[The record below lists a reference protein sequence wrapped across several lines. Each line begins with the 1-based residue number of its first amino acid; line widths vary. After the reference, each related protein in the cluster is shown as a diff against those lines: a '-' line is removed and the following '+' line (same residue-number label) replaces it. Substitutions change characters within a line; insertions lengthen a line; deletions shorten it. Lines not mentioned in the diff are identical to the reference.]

1 MNELLADLDQ
11 WRRDDEQVALA
22 TLVAVRGSAP
32 RLPGSR
38 LAVTR
43 SARMTGSVSAGCVE
57 NDVFE
62 HAMKVLDAGRSALV
76 TYGIADELGFE
87 VGLSCGGSIDVLI
100 EPFTEADDV
109 WRALRRAVEAQE
121 PAAWGIGLAPA
132 PLLGRKLLALGDDRT
147 QGSIDPA
154 LDGEVAAAARRLLPG
169 GGTRSLTLP
178 WGDEEATVFVEAFP
192 PPFRLFI
199 VGATHAAIHLCRMAR
214 LVGFRVSVIDARTA
228 FASAE
233 RFPEAD
239 EVLRAWPDAV
249 FGERTLDAYAYVVTL
264 THDFKIDVPALECA
278 LRSGARYIG
287 ALGSRRTHERRRE
300 HLLERGFS
308 ESDLARIRAPVGLDL
323 GGRAPEEIALAIL
336 AEMLAV
342 RHGREG
348 GPLSGRRAPI
358 YADE

>member
-22 TLVAVRGSAP
+22 TLVGVRGSAP
-32 RLPGSR
+32 RLPGAR

-43 SARMTGSVSAGCVE
+43 SAGISGSISAGCVE
-57 NDVFE
+57 SDVFE
-62 HAMKVLDAGRSALV
+62 HAMKVLDAGRPALV

-100 EPFTEADDV
+100 EPFTEGDA
-109 WRALRRAVEAQE
+109 WRALRRAVENEE
-121 PAAWGIGLAPA
+121 PAAWGIGLAPE
-132 PLLGRKLLALGDDRT
+132 PLLGRKLVTVGDDRRH
-147 QGSIDPA
+147 GSIDPA

-169 GGTRSLTLP
+169 GGTRSLVLP
-178 WGDEEATVFVEAFP
+178 WGSEEATVFVEAFP
-192 PPFRLFI
+192 SPFRLFI
-199 VGATHAAIHLCRMAR
+199 VGATHAAIHLCRMAK

-239 EVLRAWPDAV
+239 EVLRASPDAV
-249 FGERTLDAYAYVVTL
+249 FAERALDAYAYVVTL

-278 LRSGARYIG
+278 LRSGARYVG
-287 ALGSRRTHERRRE
+287 ALGSRRTHARRRE
-300 HLLERGFS
+300 RLLERGFG
-308 ESDLARIRAPVGLDL
+308 EADLARIRAPVGLDL

-348 GPLSGRRAPI
+348 GPLSARKASI
-358 YADE
+358 YGDE

>member
-11 WRRDDEQVALA
+11 WRRDDEQIALA

-57 NDVFE
+57 SDVFE
-62 HAMKVLDAGRSALV
+62 HAMKVLDADRPALV

-100 EPFTEADDV
+100 EPFTEDDA
-109 WRALRRAVEAQE
+109 WRALRRAVENEE

-132 PLLGRKLLALGDDRT
+132 PLLGRKLVALGDGRT

-154 LDGEVAAAARRLLPG
+154 LDGEVGAAARRLLPG

-178 WGDEEATVFVEAFP
+178 WGGEEATVFVEAFP
-192 PPFRLFI
+192 PPFWLVI
-199 VGATHAAIHLCRMAR
+199 VGATHAATHLCRMAR
-214 LVGFRVSVIDARTA
+214 QVGFRVSVIDARTA

-239 EVLRAWPDAV
+239 EVLRARPDAV
-249 FGERTLDAYAYVVTL
+249 FGERTLDAYSYVVTL

-287 ALGSRRTHERRRE
+287 ALGNRRTHERRRQR
-300 HLLERGFS
+300 LIERGFS
-308 ESDLARIRAPVGLDL
+308 ETDLARIRAPVGLDL

-348 GPLSGRRAPI
+348 GPLSARKAPI
-358 YADE
+358 YADG

>member
-1 MNELLADLDQ
+1 MKELLADLDR
-11 WRRDDEQVALA
+11 WRRQNEAIALA

-38 LAVTR
+38 LGLTQ
-43 SARMTGSVSAGCVE
+43 SGRMSGSVSAGCVE
-57 NDVFE
+57 SDVFE
-62 HAMKVLDAGRSALV
+62 HAMKVLDAGRPALV
-76 TYGIADELGFE
+76 TYGITDEQGFE

-100 EPFTEADDV
+100 EPFSDGDV
-109 WRALRRAVEAQE
+109 WRALRRAVEANE

-132 PLLGRKLLALGDDRT
+132 PLRGRKLLVLGDEPV
-147 QGSIDPA
+147 QGGIDPA
-154 LDGEVAAAARRLLPG
+154 LDREVVAAARRLLPG
-169 GGTRSLTLP
+169 GGTRTLTRP

-192 PPFRLFI
+192 PPVRLFI
-199 VGATHAAIHLCRMAR
+199 VGATHAAIHLCRMAAQ
-214 LVGFRVSVIDARTA
+214 LGFRVTVIDARTA

-249 FGERTLDAYAYVVTL
+249 FGERTLDAYAYVVTM

-287 ALGSRRTHERRRE
+287 ALGSRRTHERRKAQ
-300 HLLERGFS
+300 LVARGFG
-308 ESDLARIRAPVGLDL
+308 EAELARIRAPIGLDL
-323 GGRAPEEIALAIL
+323 GGRQPEEIALAIL

-348 GPLSGRRAPI
+348 GPLSARRATVD
-358 YADE
+358 ADG